1 MDITQYVLICK
12 ALGDRNRLEIILLLT
27 KGEQCACEMLKRFS
41 ITQPTLSHHMRILT
55 QASLVEVRKDGK
67 WSYYSINCPVLKEFR
82 AFVDQITCSNST
94 EKGGCSCR

>member
-1 MDITQYVLICK
+1 MDIDQYVQISK

-67 WSYYSINCPVLKEFR
+67 WSYYSINCPTLQGFR
-82 AFVDQITCSNST
+82 AFVDQISCSTN
-94 EKGGCSCR
+94 EEVCSCR